1 MNLDSVYPK
10 IYLYENFE
18 TAARKY
24 LVLEYAEKGQLSVFV
39 HRYRVRRGI
48 GLHEDLARRFT
59 NQLVDGLTHVH
70 GHGFVH
76 RDIKDENILLD
87 SEFNVKISDFGFAT
101 RMTKGYMREYG
112 PIRGL
117 ETFCG
122 SMEYMAPEILRAEP
136 YDDAKYLAEKILR
149 VDTKRRP
156 SLKQISTNSWL
167 RRPYVKS
174 EDVPELVVFFKEHC
188 GDTKSPKSSDC
199 NAENIR
205 QVDDEEAV
213 QSDGEGGAES
223 SSDAGSFKPQ
233 LGPQGL
239 DADLDGRKAPS
250 PLNTTPEELSQD
262 EPYGKPTDPTANS
275 TNARNSRRE
284 RKRVGLDKTSERNG
298 PEESAQQLK
307 KEGHNKIEHQDQ
319 KQRRRAKS
327 NTKQNTKNP
336 ESGMAKEED
345 NTVAIPDRKVSEK
358 EVNKQRKTSEDGTKV
373 KSKMAPPSD
382 GQVNHISADNRKSI
396 KRKESRGQRI
406 NEVAEKH
413 TKKELHEPSTDD
425 HVTVTRK
432 NRGSTL
438 KKKNTKRVGDGKRF
452 QAKKIKTP
460 DHTFIEAPVHTAVE
474 ASVHT
479 AVESIQDDYDYS
491 DDFEEDSED
500 SASSLVIEDTRDH
513 KTTGVQLTEKQDKVQ
528 HHKKSVP
535 ERREKN
541 PKNITLKKKRSA
553 KTALSSIK
561 SKASEPAMGRLH
573 SSGKARVVR
582 GVKSDHASAWCSKKI
597 VSSAETLSPPPEEL
611 ITAGDGKIEDIRSE
625 ASSFDLEE
633 EDQPCAAVPLK
644 GKRGSSNRVW
654 AVTKNNKKVARLTGK
669 RSEGAVVG
677 GRNIKKRDRKARK
690 KLGNQ
695 RRNRDEKVEADRFLP
710 PIDTNWKAGQLV
722 AQLPPMDAKPAGDVQ
737 RFRSRMLCTPHAK
750 TGRIQTRGKSSDD
763 AHLSRNGGRNR
774 LSAWP

>member
-1 MNLDSVYPK
+1 MLTGVRPYNVPTDLDREVR
-10 IYLYENFE
+10 IE
-18 TAARKY
+18 TLLQKM
-24 LVLEYAEKGQLSVFV
+24 EKDLDFSKSKHLSN
-39 HRYRVRRGI
+39 
-48 GLHEDLARRFT
+48 E
-59 NQLVDGLTHVH
+59 
-70 GHGFVH
+70 
-76 RDIKDENILLD
+76 
-87 SEFNVKISDFGFAT
+87 S
-101 RMTKGYMREYG
+101 
-112 PIRGL
+112 
-117 ETFCG
+117 
-122 SMEYMAPEILRAEP
+122 
-136 YDDAKYLAEKILR
+136 KYLAEKILQ

-167 RRPYVKS
+167 RRPCVKS
-174 EDVPELVVFFKEHC
+174 EDVPELVVFFKEHY

-199 NAENIR
+199 NAKNIR
-205 QVDDEEAV
+205 QVDDKEAV
-213 QSDGEGGAES
+213 QSDREGGAES
-223 SSDAGSFKPQ
+223 SCDAGSFKPQ

-262 EPYGKPTDPTANS
+262 EPYGNPMDPTANS

-284 RKRVGLDKTSERNG
+284 RKRVGLDKTAEKNV
-298 PEESAQQLK
+298 PEEPAIVEAQQLK
-307 KEGHNKIEHQDQ
+307 KEGHNKKEPQDQ
-319 KQRRRAKS
+319 KQRRLAKR
-327 NTKQNTKNP
+327 NTNQNTKNP
-336 ESGMAKEED
+336 ETGKVKEED
-345 NTVAIPDRKVSEK
+345 ITVEFTDRKVSEK
-358 EVNKQRKTSEDGTKV
+358 ELSKQRKASEDGTKG
-373 KSKMAPPSD
+373 KSKIAPPRD

-413 TKKELHEPSTDD
+413 TKKELREPSTDD

-460 DHTFIEAPVHTAVE
+460 DHTYVEAPVHTAVE
-474 ASVHT
+474 ASVHTAVEASVRT

-500 SASSLVIEDTRDH
+500 SASSLVIEDIRDH
-513 KTTGVQLTEKQDKVQ
+513 KTTGIQLTEKQDKVQ

-541 PKNITLKKKRSA
+541 PKNITLKKKRAA

-561 SKASEPAMGRLH
+561 SKASEPAMGRLN
-573 SSGKARVVR
+573 SSGKAKAVR
-582 GVKSDHASAWCSKKI
+582 RVKSDHASAWYSKKRE
-597 VSSAETLSPPPEEL
+597 SLSPPPEEL
-611 ITAGDGKIEDIRSE
+611 VTVGDGKIEDIRSE

-633 EDQPCAAVPLK
+633 EDELRAAVPLK
-644 GKRGSSNRVW
+644 VKRGGSNRIRT
-654 AVTKNNKKVARLTGK
+654 VTKNNKKVARLTGK

-722 AQLPPMDAKPAGDVQ
+722 AQLPPMDTKPAGDVQ
-737 RFRSRMLCTPHAK
+737 RFRSRMLCTATPHAK